1 MTDFILQPLRR
12 LRPPVPRW
20 ALLAAVCLMPALALP
35 AQVELRE
42 LDAQRF
48 PVPETLRPNVDFWTA
63 VYSARD
69 SHNVL
74 VHDERYLNVVYA
86 IVDFSRID
94 SSGLSEAQKQR
105 QRRLELRKVR
115 DKYRALLRDLAA
127 GRTLSDDTSADHR
140 HHRERIARLFA
151 RVPGGREK
159 YLAAIDRIRTQT
171 CLQDRFAE
179 GIERSGRYL
188 PTMEEIFR
196 RRGLPVELTRLPFV
210 ESLFQ
215 TRARSSANAVGI
227 WQFVHSTG
235 RQYLTIGAEFDERYD
250 PLRATEAA
258 AELLADNYQA
268 LRSWPLAVTA
278 YNHGKNGIARAVRR
292 LGTRDLG
299 QIAARYRSRAFGFA
313 SRNFYCEFIAAATI
327 YENRA
332 RYFPAAT
339 PAPALRFEEF
349 VAPSYVSVR
358 ELAQAATTSLETLR
372 ELNPALASEVWADTL
387 YLPRDY
393 ALRVPSGRAAAFR
406 IGYDAVPEAAKSAHQ
421 VGLYY
426 RVRRGD
432 TLSTIARRFGTS
444 VGAIQRANG
453 LRSPHRIRQGQRLLI
468 PPGRS
473 GHGTRIATV
482 IHVVRRGET
491 LSKIARRYGV
501 AVSTI
506 MAANN
511 LRSPDRIYVGQR
523 LRVPSRV

>member
-1 MTDFILQPLRR
+1 MTKKVLQPLRR
-12 LRPPVPRW
+12 FRPSAPRC
-20 ALLAAVCLMPALALP
+20 ALLAVVCLLPALALP
-35 AQVELRE
+35 AQVELRQ
-42 LDAQRF
+42 LDARLF
-48 PVPETLRPNVDFWTA
+48 PVPETLQPNVAFWTA
-63 VYSARD
+63 VYAARD

-94 SSGLSEAQKQR
+94 AGELSESQKQR
-105 QRRLELRKVR
+105 QRRHEIRKVR

-127 GRTLSDDTSADHR
+127 GRTSSDDR
-140 HHRERIARLFA
+140 HHQERIAGLFA
-151 RVPGGREK
+151 AVPGGREK

-171 CLQDRFAE
+171 CLKDRFAE

-188 PTMEEIFR
+188 PAMEEIFR
-196 RRGLPVELTRLPFV
+196 RRGLPVELTRLPLV

-215 TRARSSANAVGI
+215 TRARSSADAVGI

-235 RQYLTIGAEFDERYD
+235 RLYLTIGMEFDERYD

-258 AELLADNYQA
+258 AELLTDNYQA

-313 SRNFYCEFIAAATI
+313 SRNFYSEFLAAATI
-327 YENRA
+327 YENRTH
-332 RYFPAAT
+332 YFPATT
-339 PAPALRFEEF
+339 PAAVLRFEEF

-358 ELAQAATTSLETLR
+358 ELAKAATTSLETLR

-387 YLPRDY
+387 YLPRSY
-393 ALRVPSGRAAAFR
+393 PLRVPPGHSIAFQAA
-406 IGYDAVPEAAKSAHQ
+406 YDAVPEAAKSAHQ

-444 VGAIQRANG
+444 VGAVQRANG

-468 PPGRS
+468 PPGRGS
-473 GHGTRIATV
+473 GTTV
-482 IHVVRRGET
+482 IHVVSRGET

>member
-1 MTDFILQPLRR
+1 
-12 LRPPVPRW
+12 
-20 ALLAAVCLMPALALP
+20 MPALAS
-35 AQVELRE
+35 AQVGLRE

-48 PVPETLRPNVDFWTA
+48 PVPAALKPNVAFWTA
-63 VYSARD
+63 VYTARD

-94 SSGLSEAQKQR
+94 ASGLSESQIER
-105 QRRLELRKVR
+105 QRRREIRRVR

-127 GRTLSDDTSADHR
+127 GRPSPDDRYHQ
-140 HHRERIARLFA
+140 ERIARLFA
-151 RVPGGREK
+151 TVPGGREK
-159 YLAAIDRIRTQT
+159 YLAAVDRIRTQT
-171 CLQDRFAE
+171 CLRDRFAE

-188 PTMEEIFR
+188 PAMEAIFR
-196 RRGLPVELTRLPFV
+196 QRGLPVELTRMPFV

-235 RQYLTIGAEFDERYD
+235 RRYLTIGAEFDERYD

-258 AELLADNYQA
+258 AELLADNYAA
-268 LRSWPLAVTA
+268 LGSWPLAITA
-278 YNHGKNGIARAVRR
+278 YNHGKNGVARAVRR
-292 LGTRDLG
+292 LQTRDLG
-299 QIAARYRSRAFGFA
+299 EVVTRYRSRVFGFA
-313 SRNFYCEFIAAATI
+313 SRNFYSEFIAAATI

-332 RYFPAAT
+332 YYFPNTA
-339 PAPALRFEEF
+339 PVPALQFEQF
-349 VAPSYVSVR
+349 VPGSYVSVR
-358 ELAQAATTSLETLR
+358 ALAEAAATSLATLR
-372 ELNPALASEVWADTL
+372 ELNPALASEVWGDTL
-387 YLPRDY
+387 YLPKDY
-393 ALRVPSGRAAAFR
+393 PLRVPAGRSAAFQAA
-406 IGYDAVPEAAKSAHQ
+406 YDAVPETAKSAHQ

-432 TLSTIARRFGTS
+432 TLSTIARKFATS

-468 PPGRS
+468 PPGHT
-473 GHGTRIATV
+473 GHGMRTATV

-501 AVSTI
+501 AVSAI
-506 MAANN
+506 MAVNN

-523 LRVPSRV
+523 LRVPTRV

>member
-1 MTDFILQPLRR
+1 
-12 LRPPVPRW
+12 
-20 ALLAAVCLMPALALP
+20 MPALPLP
-35 AQVELRE
+35 AQIELRQ
-42 LDAQRF
+42 LDARQF
-48 PVPETLRPNVDFWTA
+48 PVPETLRPNVAFWTA
-63 VYSARD
+63 VYTARD

-94 SSGLSEAQKQR
+94 TSDLSEAQKER
-105 QRRLELRKVR
+105 QRRLEIDKVR

-127 GRTLSDDTSADHR
+127 GRVSSQDR
-140 HHRERIARLFA
+140 HHQERIARLFA
-151 RVPGGREK
+151 SVPGGREK
-159 YLAAIDRIRTQT
+159 YLAAVDRIRTQT
-171 CLQDRFAE
+171 CLKDRFAE

-188 PTMEEIFR
+188 SAMEEIFR
-196 RRGLPVELTRLPFV
+196 QRGLPVELTRLPLV

-235 RQYLTIGAEFDERYD
+235 RLYLTIGAEFDERYD

-258 AELLADNYQA
+258 AKLLADNYQA

-278 YNHGKNGIARAVRR
+278 YNHGKNGIARAVRQ

-299 QIAARYRSRAFGFA
+299 QIVARYRSRVFGFA
-313 SRNFYCEFIAAATI
+313 SRNFYSEFIAAATI
-327 YENRA
+327 YENRTHF
-332 RYFPAAT
+332 FPATT

-358 ELAQAATTSLETLR
+358 ELAKAATTSLETLR

-387 YLPRDY
+387 FLPRSY
-393 ALRVPSGRAAAFR
+393 PLRVPAGRGAAFQAAF
-406 IGYDAVPEAAKSAHQ
+406 DAVPDAAKSAQQ
-421 VGLYY
+421 VGLTY
-426 RVRRGD
+426 RVRHGD

-453 LRSPHRIRQGQRLLI
+453 LNSPHRIHQGQRLLI
-468 PPGRS
+468 PPAGS
-473 GHGTRIATV
+473 GPGTATV

-501 AVSTI
+501 AVNTI

-511 LRSPDRIYVGQR
+511 LRSPDRIYIGQR